1 MVRTATPHFFSNGL
15 RVADSLTGWLEMG
28 VAAIQA
34 GTAPD
39 ALLGD
44 LDQTLIPS
52 VKGLNGHPFG
62 A

>member
-15 RVADSLTGWLEMG
+15 RVADSLTVWLEMG